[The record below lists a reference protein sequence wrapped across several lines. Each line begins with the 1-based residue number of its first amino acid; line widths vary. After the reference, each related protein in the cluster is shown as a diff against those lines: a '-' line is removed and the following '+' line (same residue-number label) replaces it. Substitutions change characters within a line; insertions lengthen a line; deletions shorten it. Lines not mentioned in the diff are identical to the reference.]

1 MERQP
6 AAKDQAMPF
15 ALSAR
20 SVAAVVL
27 VIILV
32 VGLSVLLRAEHH
44 APSGTATSRSF
55 AEEPTTRPSGAH
67 EKDAETLA
75 ETVPS
80 VRGDGITRRPVF
92 VVSNGPKPEGNAS
105 IVVPGLKSRA
115 IAGDAAASFA
125 LWQWLEAC
133 HRQATR
139 TNPDPSLDCTGGGAT
154 DFAERLPFLEFA
166 AAHGEPNAVLQFPI
180 TAGMRFLGPDGQPDG
195 TVIARDPEGYVQF
208 RRNAMAYLEASAL
221 SGNVRA
227 LNALADAYSQG
238 LLIQQDRVAALAYA
252 LAADR
257 TGLSRGGG
265 PWIERLTAPLSP
277 TERQRADA
285 QAREIFRRCCR

>member
-6 AAKDQAMPF
+6 AAKEQAMPF

-20 SVAAVVL
+20 GVAAVVL
-27 VIILV
+27 VIVLV
-32 VGLSVLLRAEHH
+32 VGLSVLLRTEHH
-44 APSGTATSRSF
+44 APSGTATSRSL
-55 AEEPTTRPSGAH
+55 AEEPTIRPPSAH
-67 EKDAETLA
+67 ERDVETLA
-75 ETVPS
+75 KTVPFP
-80 VRGDGITRRPVF
+80 RGEGITRSPVF
-92 VVSNGPKPEGNAS
+92 LVSNAAKPEGNAS

-115 IAGDAAASFA
+115 IAGDVAASFA
-125 LWQWLEAC
+125 LWQWLETC
-133 HRQATR
+133 HREATR
-139 TNPDPSLDCTGGGAT
+139 TNPDPSLDCTGVGAT
-154 DFAERLPFLEFA
+154 DFAERLAFLEFA

-180 TAGMRFLGPDGQPDG
+180 TAGMRFLGPDGHPDG
-195 TVIARDPEGYVQF
+195 TAIARDPEGYVQF

-238 LLIQQDRVAALAYA
+238 LLVHQDRVAALAYA

-277 TERQRADA
+277 TERQRVDA

>member
-6 AAKDQAMPF
+6 AAKEQAMPS
-15 ALSAR
+15 APSAR
-20 SVAAVVL
+20 AVAALML
-27 VIILV
+27 VIPLV

-44 APSGTATSRSF
+44 APGETPTSRSL
-55 AEEPTTRPSGAH
+55 AEEPTIRPPSAH
-67 EKDAETLA
+67 EKDAEIA
-75 ETVPS
+75 AKTVPS
-80 VRGDGITRRPVF
+80 VRGEDITRRPVF
-92 VVSNGPKPEGNAS
+92 VVSNAAKPEGNAS
-105 IVVPGLKSRA
+105 IVVPGLESRA
-115 IAGDAAASFA
+115 IAGDAASSFA

-133 HRQATR
+133 HLQATR
-139 TNPDPSLDCTGGGAT
+139 TNPDPSLDCTGVGAT
-154 DFAERLPFLEFA
+154 DFAERLTFLEFA
-166 AAHGEPNAVLQFPI
+166 AAHGEPNAVLQFPM

-238 LLIQQDRVAALAYA
+238 WLVQQDRVAALAYA

-265 PWIERLTAPLSP
+265 PWIERLTAPLTP
-277 TERQRADA
+277 TERQRANA
-285 QAREIFRRCCR
+285 QAREIFNRCCR